1 MEVVDTLSFLLGT
14 WGLARSIEDRRADA
28 LGSFRG
34 LATVAG
40 APEDAPERGGWGH
53 YQESGELRFG
63 SRTVPAWRRLEIR
76 RQVGGAAMLLFLDGR
91 PFVDLDLRDGEC
103 RRVHRC
109 GADRYEITTV
119 VRSGALVEEHWRV
132 RGPTKDYEATTTL
145 TRLG

>member
-14 WGLARSIEDRRADA
+14 WGLARSIDDHRAQA

-34 LATVAG
+34 IATVE
-40 APEDAPERGGWGH
+40 APGPAPERSGWGH

-63 SRTVPAWRRLEIR
+63 WRTVPARRRLEIR
-76 RQVGGAAMLLFLDGR
+76 RQDGGAAMLLFSDGR
-91 PFVDLDLRDGEC
+91 PFVDLDLRHGVC

-109 GADRYEITTV
+109 GEDRYEIATV
-119 VRSGALVEEHWRV
+119 VRSGDLVQEHWRV
-132 RGPTKDYEATTTL
+132 RGPHKDYEATTTL